1 MMMKPAPEETVI
13 IKLLKQAVEVQGCE
27 LVQVDFENEILKV
40 EGPDEVVP
48 ACARAVADIMD

>member
-1 MMMKPAPEETVI
+1 MKLTPEEILLV
-13 IKLLKQAVEVQGCE
+13 KLLKQAVEAEGCQ
-27 LVQVDFENEILKV
+27 LAQINFDNGILKV